1 MEGKLLDTRIDYLDL
16 QLHRGPVK
24 TTVFFDSLDE
34 DGVPVRERMSVIDK
48 VGYELFQF
56 LGEFPDQKRR
66 AFSGEYSTKNRDIFF
81 ESYPLVA
88 SLQLKGRFFL
98 RADYKEKLQE
108 IINYLKSQG
117 IPFTVSRIDLA
128 YTFTYEGSFFKD
140 LMKSDFKNLNVR
152 PLIKKKEYLYLKA
165 ENSRFEMAAYNKT
178 EQVKKEKGDDYKDSF
193 LMALGLDDLP
203 ENLYRMDLRLRQKD
217 VCKAVLETLYLE
229 KINFEDV
236 EKEIIKQASNRMI
249 FPKKI
254 RQVLD
259 PLKKS
264 SI

>member
-1 MEGKLLDTRIDYLDL
+1 MAGSLLDTRIDYLDL
-16 QLHRGPVK
+16 QIHRGPVK
-24 TTVFFDSLDE
+24 TVIYFDSLDE
-34 DGVPVRERMSVIDK
+34 DDVPVRERLSVIDK
-48 VGYELFQF
+48 LGYELFQF
-56 LGEFPDQKRR
+56 LGEFPDEKRR
-66 AFSGEYSTKNRDIFF
+66 PFSGEYSSKNKEIFF

-88 SLQLKGRFFL
+88 SLQFKGRFFL
-98 RADYKEKLQE
+98 NADYKEKLQK
-108 IINYLKSQG
+108 IINYLKAQE

-128 YTFTYEGSFFKD
+128 YTFTYESHFFKD

-165 ENSRFEMAAYNKT
+165 ENSRFEMAVYNKAD
-178 EQVKKEKGDDYKDSF
+178 QVKKEKGDDYKDSF

-217 VCKAVLETLYLE
+217 VCKPVLESLYLE
-229 KINFEDV
+229 KINFEAV
-236 EKEIIKQASNRMI
+236 EREIVKQASNRLI
-249 FPKKI
+249 FSKKI
-254 RQVLD
+254 SQVLV